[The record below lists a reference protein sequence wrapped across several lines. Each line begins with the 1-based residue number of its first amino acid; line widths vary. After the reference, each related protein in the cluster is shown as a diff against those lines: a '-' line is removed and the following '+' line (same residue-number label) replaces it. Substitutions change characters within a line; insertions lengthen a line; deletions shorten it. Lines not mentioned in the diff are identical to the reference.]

1 MIIDSILSSG
11 SDESGDL
18 DIIITRDPSDGVDHA
33 GRLHGTL
40 AVLPNSPLG
49 VLPELLERLRAT
61 GLLVGDLGGET
72 NEGLEAKYMGV
83 CRLSSRDKVRRI
95 GQ

>member
-1 MIIDSILSSG
+1 MVS
-11 SDESGDL
+11 
-18 DIIITRDPSDGVDHA
+18 
-33 GRLHGTL
+33 
-40 AVLPNSPLG
+40 PNTALG
-49 VLPELLERLRAT
+49 VLQELLERLRAT

-72 NEGLEAKYMGV
+72 NERLEAKYMGI